1 MLKHILTG
9 QPSSTGSRHHH
20 NDYQTSS
27 GSLHGGHHHHLH
39 NNNSLHQDQ
48 QQQQQQQQQPQSQQQ
63 QQQQQQQHLHH
74 HYTGSTGTRSGIT
87 GHRGGN
93 NGGVDVYDSVVQR
106 PTATTVS
113 NAHQS
118 ATTPSSTHRHPL
130 NHSQL
135 SVNNLSQR
143 LNHSHAL
150 NVSTL
155 STSKHS
161 VNSVSPV
168 NGNNG
173 GSNNNNNNHNVSASQ
188 LGHTVISQTNISHQ
202 DRPKAN
208 GGFDISR
215 LSRLPSQTTPSP
227 APAVSALPVVA
238 SQMTGAPTVIPL
250 NASWSS
256 SLSRNLHR
264 SDEAGV
270 KEMLTSLG
278 LLCLVSL
285 LLALLSVIFLLKIS
299 PLTVTSNSLIS
310 PEEFVIVYE
319 VTLALC
325 ALALSLNLCCLL
337 VCAIQFLFAVKLVKT
352 SYQGHRSNKYLQK
365 SSISRVCAV
374 GGFFISIPVFLTG
387 MILYTFIQFHST
399 PAIVTSVFIG
409 LGIVFCGCAMVH
421 NVFVWQKEKTN
432 AVKAFAREQCEAA
445 AQLQRQ
451 QQQLQ
456 LQHQQQPHQQAHS
469 QHQQHQHHNQQQQH
483 HHHHHHHHQQLQL
496 RPTLHM
502 GSKIGSS
509 SGGGGPIGHSTASLA
524 QLGRSL
530 HHSYQHHSH
539 QQRHVSSM
547 SPPLLLSS
555 PHTTSQH
562 NHLTHRGGI
571 AAAAAVTAT
580 PPTTPGDRSPPSPNG
595 GGGGGGSSKLNRSQ
609 HLPRETS
616 GSVSPGLP
624 AATLDLSSAATTNSP
639 HELSTLV

>member
-39 NNNSLHQDQ
+39 NNSLHQD
-48 QQQQQQQQQPQSQQQ
+48 QQQQQQPQSQQQ
-63 QQQQQQQHLHH
+63 QQQQQQHPHH

-188 LGHTVISQTNISHQ
+188 LGHTVISQTSLSHQ

-238 SQMTGAPTVIPL
+238 NQMTGAPTVIPL

-432 AVKAFAREQCEAA
+432 AVKAFAREQCEVA

-469 QHQQHQHHNQQQQH
+469 QHQQHQHHNQQQQQ
-483 HHHHHHHHQQLQL
+483 HHHHHHHHQQQLQL
-496 RPTLHM
+496 RPMLHM
-502 GSKIGSS
+502 GSKIGG

-524 QLGRSL
+524 QLGR
-530 HHSYQHHSH
+530 
-539 QQRHVSSM
+539 
-547 SPPLLLSS
+547 
-555 PHTTSQH
+555 
-562 NHLTHRGGI
+562 
-571 AAAAAVTAT
+571 
-580 PPTTPGDRSPPSPNG
+580 
-595 GGGGGGSSKLNRSQ
+595 
-609 HLPRETS
+609 
-616 GSVSPGLP
+616 VSPGLP

>member
-9 QPSSTGSRHHH
+9 QPSSTGSRHH

-27 GSLHGGHHHHLH
+27 GSLHGGHHHHHLH
-39 NNNSLHQDQ
+39 NNSLHQEQ
-48 QQQQQQQQQPQSQQQ
+48 QPQQQQPQSQQ
-63 QQQQQQQHLHH
+63 HHHHH
-74 HYTGSTGTRSGIT
+74 HYTGGTGTTRGGVA
-87 GHRGGN
+87 GHRGN
-93 NGGVDVYDSVVQR
+93 NGGIDVYDSVVQR
-106 PTATTVS
+106 STVS

-168 NGNNG
+168 AGANGNNNG
-173 GSNNNNNNHNVSASQ
+173 ANNNNNNHNNISVASQ
-188 LGHTVISQTNISHQ
+188 LGHTVISQTSALHQ

-208 GGFDISR
+208 GGLDISR

-227 APAVSALPVVA
+227 APAAPALPVVA
-238 SQMTGAPTVIPL
+238 GQVAGGPTVIPL

-264 SDEAGV
+264 NDEAGV

-451 QQQLQ
+451 QQQ
-456 LQHQQQPHQQAHS
+456 QQPYQQAHS
-469 QHQQHQHHNQQQQH
+469 QHQQQHQHHHQQQQQH
-483 HHHHHHHHQQLQL
+483 HHHHQHQQSQL
-496 RPTLHM
+496 RPTLHTS
-502 GSKIGSS
+502 SKIG
-509 SGGGGPIGHSTASLA
+509 GGSMTVHSTTSLLA
-524 QLGRSL
+524 QSPRGLQ
-530 HHSYQHHSH
+530 HSYQHHSHQHHPH

-555 PHTTSQH
+555 PHPASQH
-562 NHLTHRGGI
+562 NHLTHRGAV
-571 AAAAAVTAT
+571 AAAAAAT
-580 PPTTPGDRSPPSPNG
+580 PPTTPGDRSPPSPSG
-595 GGGGGGSSKLNRSQ
+595 VGSSGKLNRSQ
-609 HLPRETS
+609 HLPREAS
-616 GSVSPGLP
+616 GSISPGLP

>member
-27 GSLHGGHHHHLH
+27 GSLHGGHHHHHLH
-39 NNNSLHQDQ
+39 NSSLHQDQ
-48 QQQQQQQQQPQSQQQ
+48 QQQQLPQSQQPP
-63 QQQQQQQHLHH
+63 QQQQQQQHLHHH
-74 HYTGSTGTRSGIT
+74 HYTGSTGTRSGVT
-87 GHRGGN
+87 GHRGN
-93 NGGVDVYDSVVQR
+93 NSGIDMYDSVSR
-106 PTATTVS
+106 PTAATVS
-113 NAHQS
+113 NVHQS

-168 NGNNG
+168 GGVHGNNG
-173 GSNNNNNNHNVSASQ
+173 GGNNNNNHNVSASQ
-188 LGHTVISQTNISHQ
+188 LGHTVISQTNVSHQ

-227 APAVSALPVVA
+227 APAASALPVVA
-238 SQMTGAPTVIPL
+238 SQVAGGPL

-264 SDEAGV
+264 RDEAGV

-352 SYQGHRSNKYLQK
+352 SYQSHR
-365 SSISRVCAV
+365 
-374 GGFFISIPVFLTG
+374 
-387 MILYTFIQFHST
+387 
-399 PAIVTSVFIG
+399 
-409 LGIVFCGCAMVH
+409 
-421 NVFVWQKEKTN
+421 
-432 AVKAFAREQCEAA
+432 
-445 AQLQRQ
+445 
-451 QQQLQ
+451 
-456 LQHQQQPHQQAHS
+456 
-469 QHQQHQHHNQQQQH
+469 
-483 HHHHHHHHQQLQL
+483 
-496 RPTLHM
+496 
-502 GSKIGSS
+502 
-509 SGGGGPIGHSTASLA
+509 
-524 QLGRSL
+524 
-530 HHSYQHHSH
+530 
-539 QQRHVSSM
+539 
-547 SPPLLLSS
+547 
-555 PHTTSQH
+555 
-562 NHLTHRGGI
+562 
-571 AAAAAVTAT
+571 
-580 PPTTPGDRSPPSPNG
+580 
-595 GGGGGGSSKLNRSQ
+595 
-609 HLPRETS
+609 
-616 GSVSPGLP
+616 
-624 AATLDLSSAATTNSP
+624 
-639 HELSTLV
+639 

>member
-27 GSLHGGHHHHLH
+27 GSAIR
-39 NNNSLHQDQ
+39 
-48 QQQQQQQQQPQSQQQ
+48 
-63 QQQQQQQHLHH
+63 
-74 HYTGSTGTRSGIT
+74 GS
-87 GHRGGN
+87 HRGN
-93 NGGVDVYDSVVQR
+93 NGGGPVDVYDSTAPR
-106 PTATTVS
+106 SATT
-113 NAHQS
+113 NAHHQT

-150 NVSTL
+150 NLSTL

-161 VNSVSPV
+161 VNSVSPIGGTNGT

-173 GSNNNNNNHNVSASQ
+173 NNTSGSNNGNHNVSQ
-188 LGHTVISQTNISHQ
+188 LGHTVIPQTVASHQ

-227 APAVSALPVVA
+227 ALPAPSTLPVVA
-238 SQMTGAPTVIPL
+238 GQVAGGPTLIPL

-399 PAIVTSVFIG
+399 PAIVTSIFIG

-445 AQLQRQ
+445 AAQLQRQ

-456 LQHQQQPHQQAHS
+456 LQHQPSHQQSAHS
-469 QHQQHQHHNQQQQH
+469 QHQQHQHHHHQQQQS
-483 HHHHHHHHQQLQL
+483 HHHHHHHHQPQQLQL
-496 RPTLHM
+496 RATLTHA
-502 GSKIGSS
+502 GSKIG
-509 SGGGGPIGHSTASLA
+509 GGGPMTHSTASLA
-524 QLGRSL
+524 QSGRGV
-530 HHSYQHHSH
+530 HHSYQHHPHQHSH
-539 QQRHVSSM
+539 QQRHAASM
-547 SPPLLLSS
+547 SPSLLLS
-555 PHTTSQH
+555 PHAMQH
-562 NHLTHRGGI
+562 NHSLVHRI
-571 AAAAAVTAT
+571 TAATAAAT
-580 PPTTPGDRSPPSPNG
+580 PPTTPGDRSPPSPG
-595 GGGGGGSSKLNRSQ
+595 GGGGKLNRSQ
-609 HLPRETS
+609 HLTRETS

-624 AATLDLSSAATTNSP
+624 TATLDLSSAANTNSP

>member
-27 GSLHGGHHHHLH
+27 GSGV
-39 NNNSLHQDQ
+39 
-48 QQQQQQQQQPQSQQQ
+48 
-63 QQQQQQQHLHH
+63 
-74 HYTGSTGTRSGIT
+74 T
-87 GHRGGN
+87 GHRGN
-93 NGGVDVYDSVVQR
+93 NSGIDVYDSVAR

-168 NGNNG
+168 GGVHGNNG
-173 GSNNNNNNHNVSASQ
+173 GGNNNNNHNVSASQ
-188 LGHTVISQTNISHQ
+188 LGHTVISQTNVSHQ
-202 DRPKAN
+202 ERPKAN

-227 APAVSALPVVA
+227 APATSALPVVA
-238 SQMTGAPTVIPL
+238 SQVAGGPTVIPL

-264 SDEAGV
+264 SDAAGV

-352 SYQGHRSNKYLQK
+352 SYQGHRLLKERIL
-365 SSISRVCAV
+365 AV
-374 GGFFISIPVFLTG
+374 NGFIARSMNLMTNERHEKDRYEANAPALTHCKKLTYAALINDRSELALVFEFG
-387 MILYTFIQFHST
+387 F
-399 PAIVTSVFIG
+399 
-409 LGIVFCGCAMVH
+409 
-421 NVFVWQKEKTN
+421 
-432 AVKAFAREQCEAA
+432 R
-445 AQLQRQ
+445 
-451 QQQLQ
+451 
-456 LQHQQQPHQQAHS
+456 HS
-469 QHQQHQHHNQQQQH
+469 Q
-483 HHHHHHHHQQLQL
+483 
-496 RPTLHM
+496 RKCF
-502 GSKIGSS
+502 GW
-509 SGGGGPIGHSTASLA
+509 
-524 QLGRSL
+524 
-530 HHSYQHHSH
+530 
-539 QQRHVSSM
+539 
-547 SPPLLLSS
+547 
-555 PHTTSQH
+555 
-562 NHLTHRGGI
+562 
-571 AAAAAVTAT
+571 
-580 PPTTPGDRSPPSPNG
+580 
-595 GGGGGGSSKLNRSQ
+595 
-609 HLPRETS
+609 ETYTEKS
-616 GSVSPGLP
+616 DHGC
-624 AATLDLSSAATTNSP
+624 
-639 HELSTLV
+639 